1 LSGGPCA
8 RRSGY
13 RSGGDEL
20 PQLRVLT
27 SPPVLTLPP
36 AERQVVLVTGPPGAG
51 KTTLAEA
58 LATELGFALFAKDHI
73 KEMLHDTLGEE
84 PDLAS
89 SRRLGGAA
97 IELLWALAG
106 CAPTAVLEANFWPD
120 DPRHQTHALA
130 LGTVPVEVHC
140 VCPLAECQRRY
151 AERAPSR
158 HAVHVDRNPARS
170 ALASFERSARPLA
183 LGPVVEAD
191 TSRPVDIRELAVRVR
206 SLLPALPVLGS
217 GGPCG

>member
-1 LSGGPCA
+1 M
-8 RRSGY
+8 
-13 RSGGDEL
+13 
-20 PQLRVLT
+20 
-27 SPPVLTLPP
+27 PP

-58 LATELGFALFAKDHI
+58 LAAELRFALFAKDHI

-84 PDLAS
+84 PDLAW

-97 IELLWALAG
+97 MELLWALAG

-120 DPRHQTHALA
+120 DPRHRAYALA
-130 LGTVPVEVHC
+130 LGTMPVEVHC
-140 VCPLAECQRRY
+140 VCPVEECQRRY

-158 HAVHVDRNPARS
+158 HAVHVDRDPARS
-170 ALASFERSARPLA
+170 ALASLASFEQSARPLA

-191 TSRPVDIRELAVRVR
+191 TTRPVDIGALAVRVR
-206 SLLPALPVLGS
+206 SLLPILDPAGGVAGS
-217 GGPCG
+217 RVP

>member
-1 LSGGPCA
+1 
-8 RRSGY
+8 
-13 RSGGDEL
+13 
-20 PQLRVLT
+20 VLT

-206 SLLPALPVLGS
+206 SLLPALPALPVLGS